1 MDDQS
6 FQIKIGVIAFCTTV
20 MLFMFYKV
28 AANGSDALGFG
39 DFFIAIL
46 LGSVIGGAAFAVAMM
61 KK

>member
-1 MDDQS
+1 MDDQKN
-6 FQIKIGVIAFCTTV
+6 QVYVGVIAFSLTV
-20 MLFMFYKV
+20 MLYMFYKV

-39 DFFIAIL
+39 DFLVALL